1 MYLYPTSISY
11 PVNPPAI
18 LRKGLLL
25 LILTLYSFFALSQEL
40 TFKNPILESGVD
52 GADGAVYR
60 FMKVNSKVDALVTIS
75 ARSSSQVKLQDIDKK
90 AAGLDKAF
98 QPQVMFNDNNT
109 PAGNIDWWMEFNI
122 TFVNSGLNSPA
133 AVDSFR
139 VTGLDIDGNSDKIN
153 EWVSFYNNASFSYE
167 NTTLLNS
174 SNIYE
179 TIGITNTV
187 VGKKF
192 DGPTKRYHNID
203 TAAKDVMVT
212 TNYVGLNSF
221 KFRAGGHSTKGN
233 GATDGMYAFWFKS
246 LNTSQEFSL
255 PLVLTEFSATLNN
268 KIVGL
273 NWITGKEKSLNYFV
287 VERSVN
293 GVDYKEIGV
302 VVASGGSNVKTTYN
316 FSDEINNKATGIV
329 YYRLKMVDFEG
340 RSQRSQVRMIR
351 VGEEK
356 DNLRL
361 DTYPNPVTSELRIT
375 LPVAWQNATVSF
387 DLYTSN
393 GLMVKHM
400 VAGKSNQTEILNV
413 NDLRTGVYI
422 IKVSNGTETA
432 VQRIVKSN

>member
-1 MYLYPTSISY
+1 
-11 PVNPPAI
+11 
-18 LRKGLLL
+18 
-25 LILTLYSFFALSQEL
+25 LYSFFALSQEL
-40 TFKNPILESGVD
+40 MFKNPILESGVD

-179 TIGITNTV
+179 TIGITNTI

-268 KIVGL
+268 KTVGL

-287 VERSVN
+287 IERSVN

>member
-1 MYLYPTSISY
+1 MYLYPTSISC
-11 PVNPPAI
+11 PVNPTVI
-18 LRKGLLL
+18 LRKGVLL
-25 LILTLYSFFALSQEL
+25 LILTLYSFFALSQDL
-40 TFKNPILESGVD
+40 VFKNPILESGVA
-52 GADGAVYR
+52 GSDGAVYR
-60 FMKVNSKVDALVTIS
+60 FMKVNSKVDALVTVT

-90 AAGLDKAF
+90 AAGLDNAF

-109 PAGNIDWWMEFNI
+109 PAGTADWWMEFKI
-122 TFVNSGLNSPA
+122 TFVNTGFNSLA

-167 NTTLLNS
+167 NTTLLSS

-203 TAAKDVMVT
+203 TSAKDVMVT

-221 KFRAGGHSTKGN
+221 KFRTGGHSTKGN
-233 GATDGMYAFWFKS
+233 GSTDGMYAFWFRS
-246 LNTSQEFSL
+246 LNTSTEFSL
-255 PLVLTEFSATLNN
+255 PLVLTEFSATLSS
-268 KIVGL
+268 KTVGL
-273 NWITGKEKSLNYFV
+273 IWITGKEKSLNYFV
-287 VERSVN
+287 IERSVN

-302 VVASGGSNVKTTYN
+302 VVAAGGSNVKTTYN
-316 FSDEINNKATGIV
+316 FSDEINNKAIGIV

-413 NDLRTGVYI
+413 NDLKAGLYI

-432 VQRIVKSN
+432 VQRIVKK

>member
-40 TFKNPILESGVD
+40 MFKNPILESGVD

-179 TIGITNTV
+179 TIGITNTI

-268 KIVGL
+268 KTVGL

-287 VERSVN
+287 IERSVN

-413 NDLRTGVYI
+413 NDLRTGMYI